1 MGQTGTFDP
10 TASGRFWRCPQ
21 CSRHVPNRL
30 ESCKCGGTRPE
41 GAQAVAAVAA
51 PPALPAGAQAYA
63 PGRSIAAESPDEL
76 IYPNERSLFPIA
88 LVLSIGF
95 WLVLLVG
102 TLGIA
107 LFYAVAGF
115 VFYLFAQSGLIA
127 YIKGNAVR
135 ITPQQYPD
143 LYDKLAACCGRLGMG
158 EVPETFLLHGNGAFN
173 AFATRFLG
181 RHFLVLYSDV
191 VDALAE
197 RPGALNFY
205 LGHELGHVHRGHLAW
220 RPLLLPASFLPL
232 LGSAYSRACESTCDN
247 YGAACCD
254 DLDDAVRGLSALAA
268 GGRRWQDLNLPE
280 YLAQT
285 QETSRFWMSFHELVS
300 DYPWLVKR
308 VARVAVRG
316 NGQAPEIPGR
326 HPLAYVVAL
335 FIPRTMAGAGLASML
350 VMVAII
356 GIIAAI
362 AIPSLLRARVSANE
376 SSAVGDLRSMVS
388 AQAAYSSHGGSY
400 GLPECLAT
408 PAQSGCLSNYPA
420 GQPSFLDPATASLSP
435 RHGYRWSF
443 AQGPSRPTRANPNG
457 IASYCFAGMPVQPGQ
472 TGVRSFAADDTGR
485 ICYDAAGADLC
496 ASGALPEDCSPV
508 M

>member
-1 MGQTGTFDP
+1 MQAAP
-10 TASGRFWRCPQ
+10 AVAVPPAAPAPLTATA
-21 CSRHVPNRL
+21 V
-30 ESCKCGGTRPE
+30 
-41 GAQAVAAVAA
+41 AQAI
-51 PPALPAGAQAYA
+51 PYT
-63 PGRSIAAESPDEL
+63 PGRSVAAESPDEL

-107 LFYAVAGF
+107 LFYAAAGF

-232 LGSAYSRACESTCDN
+232 LGQAYSRACESTCDN
-247 YGAACCD
+247 YGAACCE
-254 DLDDAVRGLSALAA
+254 DLDDAVRGLCALAA
-268 GGRRWQDLNLPE
+268 GEPALAGPQPARVPDADAGDVTLLDVVPRARFRLSVARR
-280 YLAQT
+280 
-285 QETSRFWMSFHELVS
+285 SI
-300 DYPWLVKR
+300 

-316 NGQAPEIPGR
+316 DGQAPEIPGR
-326 HPLAYVVAL
+326 HPLAYVLAL
-335 FIPRTMAGAGLASML
+335 FIPRTMAGAGLASMF

-362 AIPSLLRARVSANE
+362 AIPSLLRARISANE
-376 SSAVGDLRSMVS
+376 VS
-388 AQAAYSSHGGSY
+388 AHRRRAEHRFRAGGILVARRELRPARLPGHTRPVRLPLELSRGPAAVSRSRHRQPVAAAR
-400 GLPECLAT
+400 LP
-408 PAQSGCLSNYPA
+408 
-420 GQPSFLDPATASLSP
+420 
-435 RHGYRWSF
+435 WSF
-443 AQGPSRPTRANPNG
+443 AIGPSKPTRANPNG
-457 IASYCFAGMPVQPGQ
+457 IASYCFSPACRCSRARPACAPSPRTTPAGSATTRPAP
-472 TGVRSFAADDTGR
+472 TSARAVRCPRTAR
-485 ICYDAAGADLC
+485 
-496 ASGALPEDCSPV
+496 P
-508 M
+508 